1 MKIFIFFFSKRF
13 NKIYLFNFFT
23 VFMINKFY
31 TILEE
36 KKKIKI
42 YEVFF

>member
-1 MKIFIFFFSKRF
+1 MKIIIFFFLNDST
-13 NKIYLFNFFT
+13 NIYLFNFFT

-36 KKKIKI
+36 KKKN
-42 YEVFF
+42 